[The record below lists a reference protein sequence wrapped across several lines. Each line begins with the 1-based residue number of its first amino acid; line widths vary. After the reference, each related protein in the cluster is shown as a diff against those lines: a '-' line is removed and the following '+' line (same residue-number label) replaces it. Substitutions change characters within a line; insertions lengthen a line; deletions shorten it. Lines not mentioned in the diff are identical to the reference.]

1 MRAVLT
7 KLSRPFTIHHY
18 VSPVIGPVDFPRF
31 SQRQNGLYGECHSG
45 FTHSRHLTPSIMGYP
60 WWGVE
65 FGVDTMSTPGRVD
78 AQVSG
83 FGMLLN
89 DLAKVSE
96 EGARLHKF
104 DCHI

>member
-1 MRAVLT
+1 MSFWVYTLQAPYSV
-7 KLSRPFTIHHY
+7 HNG
-18 VSPVIGPVDFPRF
+18 VSMVG
-31 SQRQNGLYGECHSG
+31 
-45 FTHSRHLTPSIMGYP
+45 
-60 WWGVE
+60 GVE